1 MLILPNK
8 DTAFLQ
14 NNIFSIFYQ
23 KKYAFEHK
31 TQKTGCKTYFFI
43 CFETKFSFSLQ
54 ALTKQH
60 NLFYTLKKLIP
71 IYNAGLCEKSRVV
84 FLLIEIINHSLQLY
98 FRFLSSLRSLGMTYY
113 IQEEAIPPD
122 YLFHKHLLF

>member
-1 MLILPNK
+1 LHVDFAEQRYSFFIK
-8 DTAFLQ
+8 Y
-14 NNIFSIFYQ
+14 IFSVFYQ
-23 KKYAFEHK
+23 KKYVFEHK
-31 TQKTGCKTYFFI
+31 TQKTGCKTCFFI

-98 FRFLSSLRSLGMTYY
+98 SRFLSSLRSLGMT
-113 IQEEAIPPD
+113 
-122 YLFHKHLLF
+122 

>member
-84 FLLIEIINHSLQLY
+84 FVKIKSFFCTLSKFCAGFSCMFNKNCY
-98 FRFLSSLRSLGMTYY
+98 FCAGFL
-113 IQEEAIPPD
+113 
-122 YLFHKHLLF
+122 